1 MSGGHMNLFTFVF
14 GEKPRPVIAAPPLDV
29 AWREVRANP
38 NQPPVRAHRADADR
52 YIETGQ
58 GKLRARGG
66 EDYILTYGPGDEAV
80 IGKEVFE
87 ATYEPAGEGLY
98 RKRTDV
104 VFRYF
109 TLPYACIVETM
120 EGPQRAKP
128 GDWIMQGVV
137 GELWPIPVAK
147 AETKYDPA

>member
-1 MSGGHMNLFTFVF
+1 MGFFNFLF
-14 GEKPRPVIAAPPLDV
+14 GEKPRPVIATPPADV
-29 AWREVRANP
+29 VWRNVRPKPDQPAVRAR
-38 NQPPVRAHRADADR
+38 RAESDCLV
-52 YIETGQ
+52 ETGQ
-58 GKLRARGG
+58 GKLKARGG
-66 EDYILTYGPGDEAV
+66 DDYIISYSPDDHAV
-80 IGKEVFE
+80 ISKEVFE
-87 ATYEPAGEGLY
+87 ATYEPAGDGLY

-120 EGPQRAKP
+120 EGRQSAER

-147 AETKYDPA
+147 AEAKYDPA